1 MNNIDKYIPDND
13 EDNDEENDNISDSSD
28 EETRQ
33 IVYNALYRNINRTEE
48 ITNSPPHSDDKIVA
62 NNLPVENLIPKKTI
76 IKLLPEKSNHIDTN
90 KRQFQ
95 PRKPPYNLI
104 KPIDIN
110 KNNFELNNNDFP
122 SL

>member
-1 MNNIDKYIPDND
+1 MNNIDKYIPDEDD
-13 EDNDEENDNISDSSD
+13 ENISDITDDESDD

-33 IVYNALYRNINRTEE
+33 IVYNALLRNMNKQEETPTMMEDVPSTEARNAMHKKPL
-48 ITNSPPHSDDKIVA
+48 IKILADKIDD
-62 NNLPVENLIPKKTI
+62 
-76 IKLLPEKSNHIDTN
+76 IKIN

-95 PRKPPYNLI
+95 PRKPPYNFT
-104 KPIDIN
+104 KPNNIN

>member
-1 MNNIDKYIPDND
+1 MNNIDKYNSN
-13 EDNDEENDNISDSSD
+13 EDEENDNTSESSDD

-33 IVYNALYRNINRTEE
+33 IVYNALLRNMNKQEDTPIMMVDMPSIKVRNTTHKKSL
-48 ITNSPPHSDDKIVA
+48 IKILSDKIDD
-62 NNLPVENLIPKKTI
+62 
-76 IKLLPEKSNHIDTN
+76 IKIN

-104 KPIDIN
+104 KSNNIN

>member
-13 EDNDEENDNISDSSD
+13 EENDDISDSSDD

-33 IVYNALYRNINRTEE
+33 IVYNALFRNINRTEE
-48 ITNSPPHSDDKIVA
+48 IKDITHPLDNKIDANS
-62 NNLPVENLIPKKTI
+62 LPSESIIPKKTI
-76 IKLLPEKSNHIDTN
+76 IKILPEKSNNIDTN

-95 PRKPPYNLI
+95 PRKLPYNLI
-104 KPIDIN
+104 KSIDIN

>member
-1 MNNIDKYIPDND
+1 MNNIDKYIPN
-13 EDNDEENDNISDSSD
+13 EDEENDNTSESSDD

-33 IVYNALYRNINRTEE
+33 IVYNALLRNMNKHNDISNITIN
-48 ITNSPPHSDDKIVA
+48 A
-62 NNLPVENLIPKKTI
+62 NEENLSTTNKKKVNKI
-76 IKLLPEKSNHIDTN
+76 CNNIKFNSTVIDYNVKTN

>member
-1 MNNIDKYIPDND
+1 MNNIDKYIPDEDD
-13 EDNDEENDNISDSSD
+13 ENKSDITDDDSDD

-33 IVYNALYRNINRTEE
+33 IVYNALLRNMNKKEDTC
-48 ITNSPPHSDDKIVA
+48 TNIEDLPSIEVRNTMHKKQVVKILPDK
-62 NNLPVENLIPKKTI
+62 
-76 IKLLPEKSNHIDTN
+76 TN

-95 PRKPPYNLI
+95 PRKIPYNLI
-104 KPIDIN
+104 KPNNTN

>member
-1 MNNIDKYIPDND
+1 MNNIDKYNSN
-13 EDNDEENDNISDSSD
+13 EDEENDNTSESSDD

-33 IVYNALYRNINRTEE
+33 IVYNALLRNMNKQEDIPTMMVDTPSIEVRNTTHKKPL
-48 ITNSPPHSDDKIVA
+48 IKILSDKIDD
-62 NNLPVENLIPKKTI
+62 IKT
-76 IKLLPEKSNHIDTN
+76 K

-95 PRKPPYNLI
+95 PRKPPYNFT
-104 KPIDIN
+104 KPNNTN

>member
-1 MNNIDKYIPDND
+1 MNNIDKYISND
-13 EDNDEENDNISDSSD
+13 ENISDITDDESDD

-33 IVYNALYRNINRTEE
+33 IVYNALLRNMNKQEDTPNVME
-48 ITNSPPHSDDKIVA
+48 IVPSIKVRNTTHKKPLIKILPDK
-62 NNLPVENLIPKKTI
+62 
-76 IKLLPEKSNHIDTN
+76 TN

-104 KPIDIN
+104 NSNNIN

>member
-1 MNNIDKYIPDND
+1 MNNIDKYISNEDD
-13 EDNDEENDNISDSSD
+13 ENISDITDNDSDD

-33 IVYNALYRNINRTEE
+33 IVYNALLRNMNKQVETSIIMEDISSIE
-48 ITNSPPHSDDKIVA
+48 IRSRMHKKPLVKILLDKINDV
-62 NNLPVENLIPKKTI
+62 K
-76 IKLLPEKSNHIDTN
+76 TN

>member
-1 MNNIDKYIPDND
+1 MNNIDKYIPN
-13 EDNDEENDNISDSSD
+13 EDEENISDITDDDSDD

-33 IVYNALYRNINRTEE
+33 IVYNALLRNMNKHNDISNITIN
-48 ITNSPPHSDDKIVA
+48 A
-62 NNLPVENLIPKKTI
+62 NEENLSTINKKKVNKICNNSKFNSTVI
-76 IKLLPEKSNHIDTN
+76 ECNVKTN

-104 KPIDIN
+104 KSNNIN

>member
-1 MNNIDKYIPDND
+1 MNNIDKYIPDEDD
-13 EDNDEENDNISDSSD
+13 ENKSNITDDDSDD

-33 IVYNALYRNINRTEE
+33 IVYNALLRNINKQEDTRTNIEDLPSIE
-48 ITNSPPHSDDKIVA
+48 VRNTTHKKPLIKILPDK
-62 NNLPVENLIPKKTI
+62 
-76 IKLLPEKSNHIDTN
+76 TN

-95 PRKPPYNLI
+95 PRKPPYNLT
-104 KPIDIN
+104 KPNNTN